1 MITYPAY
8 SLLHLVGAFLL
19 FFGFGVSL
27 MQSRLDEAGQQ
38 AARRWAG
45 ILHGLGLAVLLVAG
59 FGLLARLGIHWPWP
73 GWVWGKVIVWL
84 ALGGVIVAYKRS
96 LGPVYARIIAVL
108 ALGALAAWLAVYKP
122 F

>member
-8 SLLHLVGAFLL
+8 SLLHLLGAFLL

-122 F
+122 L